1 MLLKLVPILL
11 LLSLACSSSEQA
23 NNGTT
28 RFSDTLRG
36 VDPARF
42 SGEAVRSDTSSA
54 VITLERT
61 ACFGA
66 CPMYVLA
73 LYEDGTV
80 VFNGLRFVQEE
91 GLRIRNIGAEK
102 IQDLVGHARRI
113 SYTSMDDRYEGSA
126 TDPSPTDLP
135 SAITSVRIG
144 GNTKSISDYWGA
156 PATLREFERHID
168 ELTGSDKWIGKPE
181 NGE

>member
-1 MLLKLVPILL
+1 MLLKTLFMLLIIL
-11 LLSLACSSSEQA
+11 LACSSSEQTGS
-23 NNGTT
+23 GTM
-28 RFSDTLRG
+28 RPGDTLRG

-42 SGEAVRSDTSSA
+42 DGHAVRSDTSTA

-61 ACFGA
+61 ACFGT

-80 VFNGLRFVQEE
+80 VFNGLRFVREE
-91 GLRIRNIGAEK
+91 GLRITNIGAERVK
-102 IQDLVGHARRI
+102 DLVNEAWRI
-113 SYTSMDDRYEGSA
+113 GYASLDDRYEGTA

-135 SAITSVRIG
+135 SAITSVRM
-144 GNTKSISDYWGA
+144 GNTTKSISDYWGA
-156 PATLREFERHID
+156 PTALRQFERNID
-168 ELTGSDKWIGKPE
+168 VLTGSIEWIGDLQ